1 MDGYFHAVARN
12 AQTRA
17 DLRSGM
23 KAVSVQTS
31 HSPYCYKRLE
41 HEDEIRLI
49 KFVNFSSNKPVIE
62 LDHVRIDQI
71 LHYRALSYT
80 WGIDLYTSRN
90 YNWETNKTET
100 HTAKDIVLI
109 RETDP
114 ATKSRELR
122 YLAVTKN
129 CSEAVWRLYADDPQ
143 VPVWIDAIW

>member
-1 MDGYFHAVARN
+1 MDGYFHAVDRN
-12 AQTRA
+12 AQTRV

-49 KFVNFSSNKPVIE
+49 KFVNFSSDQPIIE
-62 LDHVRIDQI
+62 LDHVRIDPI
-71 LHYRALSYT
+71 IHYRALSYT
-80 WGIDLYTSRN
+80 WGTGLYTSRN
-90 YNWETNKTET
+90 YNPETTET
-100 HTAKDIVLI
+100 EIHIAKDIVLI

-122 YLAVTKN
+122 YLSVTKN
-129 CSEAVWRLYADDPQ
+129 CSEAVWRLYADDPD
-143 VPVWIDAIW
+143 VLVWIDAIW